1 MDKKK
6 LLNVQKKW
14 PIEVK
19 SEQKTRK
26 YISQFICK
34 RAKLKTYTNPGDFTS
49 FSAY

>member
-6 LLNVQKKW
+6 IIECSKKW